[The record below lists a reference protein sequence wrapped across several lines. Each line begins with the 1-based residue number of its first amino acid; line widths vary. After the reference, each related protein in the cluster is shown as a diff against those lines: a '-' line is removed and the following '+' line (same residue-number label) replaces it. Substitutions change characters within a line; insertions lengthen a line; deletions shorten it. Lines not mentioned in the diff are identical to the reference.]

1 MISGGTIEG
10 AVLSPTVLADVTDD
24 MAVVCEEVFAP
35 IVSLVK
41 VYSADEAF
49 GRMNDSPYGLQFSV
63 FTNDLALAK
72 RAMDDLECGGVVI
85 NDIPTLRFDLQPYGG
100 VKYSGIGREGPKY
113 ALEEMTEIK
122 SVVIR

>member
-1 MISGGTIEG
+1 MAGGEVNG
-10 AVLSPTVLADVTDD
+10 AVLTPAVLADVTDE
-24 MAVVCEEVFAP
+24 MQIVCEEVFAP
-35 IVSLVK
+35 VVSLVK
-41 VYSADEAF
+41 VSGFDEAVKK
-49 GRMNDSPYGLQFSV
+49 MNASPYGLQFSV
-63 FTNDLALAK
+63 FTNALSLVR
-72 RAMDDLECGGVVI
+72 RAIDELDCGGVVI